1 MLPKSFTFR
10 NLDNLLNCGCWGDPH
25 CHTFDNAKF
34 DFMGACKYDLVSTN
48 CYGKN
53 LPKGLVPFSV
63 KHKQEMRSGRKGV
76 SFFQYIDVEV
86 YGDVY
91 RLSQFTNSSTNFEL
105 NGLLRPV
112 PFNDKENAIDVF
124 QSGKNLLFSTGFGLT
139 IVWNGNHLAE
149 VRLCDAY
156 ANSVCGL
163 CGNADGNST
172 LANEFVDRSGKA
184 VPIEGSQ
191 NTKFF
196 RWGSHWKTFLDDG
209 STDQDGSQ

>member
-1 MLPKSFTFR
+1 MRP
-10 NLDNLLNCGCWGDPH
+10 
-25 CHTFDNAKF
+25 
-34 DFMGACKYDLVSTN
+34 
-48 CYGKN
+48 GKI
-53 LPKGLVPFSV
+53 
-63 KHKQEMRSGRKGV
+63 GV

-91 RLSQFTNSSTNFEL
+91 RLSKFTNYATSFEV

-112 PFNDKENAIDVF
+112 PFNDKKNAIDVF

-139 IVWNGNHLAE
+139 IVWNGNHQAE
-149 VRLCDAY
+149 VSLCDAY

-172 LANEFVDRSGKA
+172 LANEFVDRAGKA
-184 VPIEGSQ
+184 VPIEGSK

-209 STDQDGSQ
+209 STDQDGSK